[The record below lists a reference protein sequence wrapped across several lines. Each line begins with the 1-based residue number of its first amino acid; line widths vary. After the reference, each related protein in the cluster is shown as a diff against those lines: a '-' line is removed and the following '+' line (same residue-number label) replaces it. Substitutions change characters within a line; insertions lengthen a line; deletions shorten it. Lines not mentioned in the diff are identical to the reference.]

1 MSRVALLLVVPVLI
15 SCSKKDEAPADT
27 SAAMAPA
34 PAAGAPAATT
44 MNIAGKWSMNVMP
57 EGKDSSLLIYMLQAT
72 NNKAGWKMTL
82 PNRQPM
88 DIRVISLDNDS
99 VVVENGPYSSALQ
112 AGVMVTT
119 HSAMHMD
126 GDKLVGKTVAH
137 YAKKGPDS
145 VRVLRTEG
153 TRM

>member
-15 SCSKKDEAPADT
+15 SCSKKDTAPADT

-34 PAAGAPAATT
+34 AEAAAATT
-44 MNIAGKWSMNVMP
+44 MNIAGKWSVNVMP
-57 EGKDSSLLIYMLQAT
+57 EGKDSSLLIYMLEAT
-72 NNKAGWKMTL
+72 NTKSGWKMTL

-88 DIRVISLDNDS
+88 DIRVLAMDNDS

-112 AGVMVTT
+112 KGVMVTT
-119 HSAMHMD
+119 HSAMHME

-137 YAKKGPDS
+137 YDKKGADS
-145 VRVLRTEG
+145 VRVLKTEG